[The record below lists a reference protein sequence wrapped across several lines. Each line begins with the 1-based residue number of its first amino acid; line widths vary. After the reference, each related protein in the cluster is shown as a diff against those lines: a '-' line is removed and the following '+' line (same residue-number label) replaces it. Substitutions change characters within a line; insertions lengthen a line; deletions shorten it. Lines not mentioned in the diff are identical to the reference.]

1 MVVHNHFHS
10 RRYQMEKNEI
20 RLLTK
25 DDIEVKVKKVSKD
38 GAFLLLYKTAR
49 DDMAILDETYGSE
62 NWQNDYKEIKCNR
75 YCGIGIYSKEKNEWI
90 WKWDCGIES
99 REDDE
104 GNQKKG
110 EASDAFKRAGFKV
123 GIGRELYSAPS
134 IYIKQETEL
143 DGKFYKLKDKFA
155 KFFVKDIQFNENKE
169 ITKLVI
175 VDRHGVQV
183 FPINNNPTPPPE
195 PKKEEPKEDVEK
207 IKKNQITLENAL
219 KTSTLDMK
227 KVNAW
232 VKAKTKK
239 EIDPAKLDD
248 KTFNELIASINK
260 PENQKHEEIEPQRCD
275 DTIIEK

>member
-1 MVVHNHFHS
+1 
-10 RRYQMEKNEI
+10 MENKNI

-25 DDIEVKVKKVSKD
+25 DDIDVKVKKIID
-38 GAFLLLYKTAR
+38 GKALLLLYKTAR
-49 DDMAILDETYGSE
+49 TDMAILDETFGAE
-62 NWQNDYKEIKCNR
+62 NWQDDYKEIKGNM

-99 REDDE
+99 REDED

-123 GIGRELYSAPS
+123 GIGRELYTAPVVFVEA
-134 IYIKQETEL
+134 ETVA
-143 DGKFYKLKDKFA
+143 DGKFFKLKDRYA
-155 KFFVKDIQFNENKE
+155 KYSVKTIEYNENKE

-175 VDRHGVQV
+175 VDRYNKQV
-183 FPINNNPTPPPE
+183 FPKIYNNNEEP
-195 PKKEEPKEDVEK
+195 PKKEEPKEDIEK
-207 IKKNQITLENAL
+207 IKKNQISLDNAL
-219 KTSTLDMK
+219 KTSILDMT
-227 KVNAW
+227 KVKAW

-239 EIDPAKLDD
+239 DIEPAKLDD

-260 PENQKHEEIEPQRCD
+260 PENQKVADIEPQRSD